1 MVDDFK
7 VRHKH
12 ALRAIKRRLQVWS
25 VHTGEALDKSKPLFV
40 IQSPIEM
47 LNALD
52 VSAAC
57 DAIAEAT
64 GEFGIKIIVPDTLA
78 RNFGDGDENS
88 TGDMN
93 RFVSAVGR
101 MIERFGCTVVVVHH
115 SWHGDIMPA
124 KHCSTTPDPLF
135 VCFAH

>member
-1 MVDDFK
+1 
-7 VRHKH
+7 
-12 ALRAIKRRLQVWS
+12 
-25 VHTGEALDKSKPLFV
+25 
-40 IQSPIEM
+40 M

-64 GEFGIKIIVPDTLA
+64 GEFGIKIIVLDTLA

-101 MIERFGCTVVVVHH
+101 MIERFGCAVVVVHH

-124 KHCSTTPDPLF
+124 KHSDNTVQLRPTLFLF
-135 VCFAH
+135 VLPIRCITRPKGEASIKFCMGRSWVE

>member
-1 MVDDFK
+1 
-7 VRHKH
+7 
-12 ALRAIKRRLQVWS
+12 
-25 VHTGEALDKSKPLFV
+25 
-40 IQSPIEM
+40 M

-101 MIERFGCTVVVVHH
+101 MIERFGCAVVVVHH

-124 KHCSTTPDPLF
+124 KHSDNTVQLRPTLFLF
-135 VCFAH
+135 VLPISCITRPKGEASIKFCMGRSWVE